1 MLFGPS
7 IDEGS
12 VRNSRLGLQGP
23 TSEVTS
29 ELLQLWG
36 SEKEDKGLGFSTK
49 NDHRDRRGVSQHIA
63 SHGCR
68 IVDRSELVVASD
80 RLFRQCQVMIDA

>member
-23 TSEVTS
+23 SSKVTS

-36 SEKEDKGLGFSTK
+36 FEKEDKGLGFSTR
-49 NDHRDRRGVSQHIA
+49 NDHRDRLGFHNTL
-63 SHGCR
+63 HTNGCC
-68 IVDRSELVVASD
+68 IVDRSELVID